1 MPHLCPMLH
10 FLPSASAETRRV
22 ASDFVE
28 AWEVGTGTFS
38 LTTSGST
45 GIPKTISVLRTRMEV
60 SAAATAEALG
70 LAPGQAALVCL
81 NPAYIGGKMALV
93 RGLLLGWDVYLTE
106 PGARALADWP
116 LPAPPYHASLVPLQL
131 ETTLTDPILRTRLEG
146 MHSVLVGGAP
156 LSPAL
161 EDTASM
167 VKDVALYQTFG
178 MTETVSHVALRRLN
192 GPEASLW
199 YTLLPGHV
207 ARLDARD
214 CLAVRGPVT
223 GGEWV
228 ETNDRVE
235 LYANRFRWLGRAD
248 FTINTGG
255 LKLQPELLEAEM
267 APHLA
272 ALGYPQAFYIT
283 AAADERLGQHIVL
296 MLEGDPGDAE
306 ALRTELTRRLPRF
319 HAPREIRFMP
329 TFPRTPTGKIIRS

>member
-1 MPHLCPMLH
+1 MLH
-10 FLPSASAETRRV
+10 FLPAVSAETRTA

-28 AWEVGTGTFS
+28 AWEAGTATFS

-45 GIPKTISVLRTRMEV
+45 GSPKTISVLRTRMEA
-60 SAAATAEALG
+60 SAAATAQALG
-70 LAPGQAALVCL
+70 LAPGQQALVCL

-93 RGLLLGWDVYLTE
+93 RGLRLGWEIYLTE

-116 LPAPPYHASLVPLQL
+116 LPEPPYHASLVPLQL
-131 ETTLTDPILRTRLEG
+131 ETTLADPTLRTRLES
-146 MHSVLVGGAP
+146 MHSVLIGGAP

-161 EDTASM
+161 EAAAAE
-167 VKDVALYQTFG
+167 VKGVALYQTFG

-192 GPEASLW
+192 GPEASSW
-199 YTLLPGHV
+199 YTLLPGHE

-223 GGEWV
+223 GSEWV

-235 LYANRFRWLGRAD
+235 LYANRFRWLGRVD

-255 LKLQPELLEAEM
+255 LKLQPELLEAEL

-283 AAADERLGQHIVL
+283 AAADERLGQQIVL
-296 MLEGDPGDAE
+296 VLEAASGDAE
-306 ALRTELTRRLPRF
+306 AIRTELTRRLPRF
-319 HAPREIRFMP
+319 HAPREIRFLP
-329 TFPRTPTGKIIRS
+329 TFPRTPTGKILRF